1 MVLQAA
7 AVAPPGAV
15 RVDRDSIAA
24 AMRLEQGYNRHVT
37 TNQSRLQTR
46 VLLRLARS
54 ARLAHPEGLV
64 LFIDFEDWFQAYLS
78 ALELRADQ
86 APLSVRLTHE
96 HQYDILV
103 DAQAGTVVQRVKQG
117 PPPRLAL
124 TVVWRSRTGPDGYS
138 YRDTLSR
145 PVVEMTYQR
154 TVSYR
159 LLDFGDEVV
168 QDQFGGISGRPATGA
183 LSLLFRLIGQGRPVW
198 SRSAVATDGWQVI
211 VGKGRKGLFVRTIT
225 VTLRPDGLAEPGV
238 PAERSDLKA
247 LEHQLRQSIDLVYHP
262 WTRALTLFAAPNPKQ

>member
-1 MVLQAA
+1 VVLQGA
-7 AVAPPGAV
+7 AVAPPGAM

-24 AMRLEQGYNRHVT
+24 AMRQEQGNTSRVN

-54 ARLAHPEGLV
+54 AHLAHPEGTV

-124 TVVWRSRTGPDGYS
+124 TVVWRSRNGPDGYS
-138 YRDTLSR
+138 YRDTRSR

-159 LLDFGDEVV
+159 LLDFGDAVV

-183 LSLLFRLIGQGRPVW
+183 LSLLFRSHRTGPARVVTVGRGNGRMAGHRGEGTQRSVRPDHHGDGAAGRPCRARS
-198 SRSAVATDGWQVI
+198 SR
-211 VGKGRKGLFVRTIT
+211 
-225 VTLRPDGLAEPGV
+225 
-238 PAERSDLKA
+238 
-247 LEHQLRQSIDLVYHP
+247 
-262 WTRALTLFAAPNPKQ
+262 